1 MNEIYELWSPRWHE
15 LQHSLADSVTAQAAP
30 IVAGMLLARD
40 TQDAAAGSPSWL
52 ARARTRVQQV
62 AGRGL

>member
-1 MNEIYELWSPRWHE
+1 MNEIYELWSPRWQE
-15 LQHSLADSVTAQAAP
+15 LQHSLADSITAQAAP

-40 TQDAAAGSPSWL
+40 TQDVAAGSASWL